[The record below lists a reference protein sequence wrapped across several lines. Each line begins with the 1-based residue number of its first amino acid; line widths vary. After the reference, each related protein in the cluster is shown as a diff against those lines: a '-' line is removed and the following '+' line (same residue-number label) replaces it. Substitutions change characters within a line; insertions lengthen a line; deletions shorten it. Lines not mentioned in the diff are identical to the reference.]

1 MRKVLRGV
9 GVFSA
14 GKMAAVLYAVI
25 GVVVGIILAALS
37 SLGALASLAGG
48 ERGAGAF
55 GMFFGVGAIIICPI
69 LYGVIGALV
78 WMLLAV
84 LFNVAAGMIGGIEL
98 EVD

>member
-1 MRKVLRGV
+1 
-9 GVFSA
+9 
-14 GKMAAVLYAVI
+14 
-25 GVVVGIILAALS
+25 
-37 SLGALASLAGG
+37 
-48 ERGAGAF
+48 
-55 GMFFGVGAIIICPI
+55 MFFGVGAIIICPI